1 MRKFAFILCLFLVF
15 VEFADAQSFYSRRR
29 DRLWMLS
36 YGVGYSLYNGDMYDG
51 IYTVANPMI
60 GISLTL
66 SPKGA
71 S

>member
-1 MRKFAFILCLFLVF
+1 
-15 VEFADAQSFYSRRR
+15 
-29 DRLWMLS
+29 MLS

-60 GISLTL
+60 GVSLTL
-66 SPKGA
+66 GPKGA